1 MKRMVSGLMLIL
13 IVLTFFV
20 QLSRASQTYI
30 PLGEGLP
37 HVYNNIPFEIWGVS
51 LSVYHND
58 TSKLY
63 EVYDLSGYSANKIH
77 IIQASN
83 WADNVPDN
91 VVVGQIRV
99 YYMDGTFSSLDL
111 ICGVNT
117 AEWAYDRPDLQSYL
131 QHTKIPPAFSY
142 WCTDSDSYWG
152 HNFYVVIDTDE
163 GKQLSY
169 LELILDPRSYTGQSY
184 YGYSPADWYG
194 ISINA
199 ISLELPGIP
208 VGGYSMPI
216 EGYTTTKPL
225 TPYLALVAI
234 LTVAFTA
241 IKSKIQRRTK
251 HS

>member
-1 MKRMVSGLMLIL
+1 MKRIVSGLMLIL
-13 IVLTFFV
+13 IVLTFSV
-20 QLSRASQTYI
+20 QLSRASQTIYI

-51 LSVYHND
+51 LSVYHNV

-63 EVYDLSGYSANKIH
+63 EVYDLSGYIANKIH
-77 IIQASN
+77 IIQASC

-117 AEWAYDRPDLQSYL
+117 AEWAYDRPELQLYL

-152 HNFYVVIDTDE
+152 HRFYVVIDTDE

-194 ISINA
+194 ISMNA
-199 ISLELPGIP
+199 ITLELPLETP
-208 VGGYSMPI
+208 VGGYSFPI
-216 EGYTTTKPL
+216 QVQTKAEPVIPYIALIATL
-225 TPYLALVAI
+225 TAT
-234 LTVAFTA
+234 LT
-241 IKSKIQRRTK
+241 KLRPRTK
-251 HS
+251 RKH